1 MWNPI
6 ISCQPENQFKL
17 GAYKGDKCIYEE
29 EEEKEEKD
37 EEEDETEDETEED
50 TFIPGLDPCR
60 SYNVASECWRQPN
73 CKYNPREGCTDLD
86 VGDDRDELKRLWDQR
101 DPVFKFKFNPS
112 ALEFKMSSE
121 NTANHELNASAT
133 LISLKNT
140 TFEPVGKNDLSS
152 RYSFV
157 HIQHNIG
164 PMSYEFDHPVFH
176 QEVAL
181 NGTLYTNPVKNK
193 MSPNDETRTISN
205 YLIHTKQ
212 FQYPSADLYTL
223 QEVQEQK
230 QRIC

>member
-73 CKYNPREGCTDLD
+73 CKYNPRKGCTDLD

-101 DPVFKFKFNPS
+101 V
-112 ALEFKMSSE
+112 
-121 NTANHELNASAT
+121 
-133 LISLKNT
+133 
-140 TFEPVGKNDLSS
+140 
-152 RYSFV
+152 
-157 HIQHNIG
+157 
-164 PMSYEFDHPVFH
+164 
-176 QEVAL
+176 QE
-181 NGTLYTNPVKNK
+181 
-193 MSPNDETRTISN
+193 EEEEEEEEEE
-205 YLIHTKQ
+205 Q
-212 FQYPSADLYTL
+212 QQEEADLQTL
-223 QEVQEQK
+223 DFLGS
-230 QRIC
+230 